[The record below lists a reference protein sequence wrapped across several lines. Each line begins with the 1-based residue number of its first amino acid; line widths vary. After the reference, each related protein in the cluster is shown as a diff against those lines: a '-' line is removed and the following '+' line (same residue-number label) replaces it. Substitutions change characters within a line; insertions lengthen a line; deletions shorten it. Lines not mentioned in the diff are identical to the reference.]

1 MNWQSNSAKSS
12 GARNGGG
19 KVSFRHFPMVVSL
32 AMLVVAGSVVFL
44 KSNTL
49 SSNAI
54 DEAALA
60 AARKMSEIVVNTPE
74 CGFVSLS
81 DQPSDGRGTEC
92 GDRFSSPV
100 RGINTL
106 IGTARLDLIIAD
118 KLDQSLMEQF
128 AEKDLKDVL
137 AAKQNL
143 IAEIEKSMQPGLSAT
158 DKDGRPVSVYKS
170 AVDAYY
176 KFARVAASSDKNWSL
191 RLSIGSLD
199 NGLPTIVPIP
209 APELYA
215 AVEPS
220 MVSGTF
226 YKSYINIPYNGR
238 NFVFGGIGANVQVV
252 DHKNWRAKIDDLP
265 YQIPTIVKVALIKSV
280 AGGAQQEVSVACAQ
294 PASQV
299 VASVEPGALTIS
311 FPDGP
316 VPEIKCPADCYLNEK
331 LNSRGADAM
340 DLLTADGGDYP
351 TDSGSVMRSME
362 WPLTGSVTE
371 VCTADVWRQALYD
384 WIRAAGP
391 TANINSVV
399 GMQKVLLD
407 APRPAK
413 IMWNVPV
420 SIGTVS
426 KSIAP
431 ISTGIVHIFEFDRN
445 GNVVYRSKIQAPYP
459 LDTVSHHQLFG
470 ENFGALDHSEIG
482 ISKVTVLT
490 SPVPKRITLLA
501 AWDVFVRDHVRVRG
515 TISGGKHAG
524 QPIAKPILASQEQ
537 AADHL
542 SVLEEPLSLDLV
554 SDQSEEAEFA
564 KGRVK
569 PFGKGRVGIMG
580 AADAGYP
587 PLISPQ
593 SDFCENMTPRAPF
606 VRPMP
611 FGSGA
616 RPLLKASA
624 VDIRFRR
631 EVDVS
636 EFTGIPSTG
645 YFGIIQTDK

>member
-1 MNWQSNSAKSS
+1 MNRQFERSKTS
-12 GARNGGG
+12 GARNDGG
-19 KVSFRHFPMVVSL
+19 KVTFRHLPMVVSL
-32 AMLVVAGSVVFL
+32 AMLVVAGSVVLL
-44 KSNTL
+44 KSNSL
-49 SSNAI
+49 PSNAVE
-54 DEAALA
+54 EAALA
-60 AARKMSEIVVNTPE
+60 AARTMSEIVVNTPE

-81 DQPSDGRGTEC
+81 DKPSDGRGTEC

-106 IGTARLDLIIAD
+106 IATARLDLIIAD
-118 KLDQSLMEQF
+118 KLDQQLMEQF
-128 AEKDLKDVL
+128 AEKDLNNVL
-137 AAKQNL
+137 AAKHNL
-143 IAEIEKSMQPGLSAT
+143 ISEIEKSMQPGSSAN

-170 AVDAYY
+170 AVNAYY
-176 KFARVAASSDKNWSL
+176 KFASGSSSADKKLSL
-191 RLSIGSLD
+191 RLSLGSLES
-199 NGLPTIVPIP
+199 GLPTIVPIP
-209 APELYA
+209 EPEIYA

-220 MVSGTF
+220 MVAGKF
-226 YKSYINIPYNGR
+226 YKSYVNIPYKGK
-238 NFVFGGIGANVQVV
+238 NFVFGGIGANVRVV
-252 DHKNWRAKIDDLP
+252 DHKNWRAKIDNLP
-265 YQIPTIVKVALIKSV
+265 YQIPTIVKVALIKSPV
-280 AGGAQQEVSVACAQ
+280 GGAEQEMSVACAQ
-294 PASQV
+294 PASQM
-299 VASVEPGALTIS
+299 VASLEPGALTIS

-331 LNSRGADAM
+331 LNSSSLNTM

-351 TDSGSVMRSME
+351 TDSGSVMKSLE
-362 WPLTGSVTE
+362 WPLTGSNTE

-384 WIRAAGP
+384 WIRAEGP

-399 GMQKVLLD
+399 GMQKVMLD

-413 IMWNVPV
+413 LMWNVPV

-445 GNVVYRSKIQAPYP
+445 GNIVYRSKIQAPYP
-459 LDTVSHHQLFG
+459 LDTVSDHQLYG
-470 ENFGALDHSEIG
+470 ESFGALDHSEIG
-482 ISKVTVLT
+482 SSKVTVLT
-490 SPVPKRITLLA
+490 SPAPKKITLMA
-501 AWDVFVRDHVRVRG
+501 VWDVFIRDHVRALG

-524 QPIAKPILASQEQ
+524 QPIAKPILASQNQ
-537 AADHL
+537 SASQL
-542 SVLEEPLSLDLV
+542 TVLEEPLTIDLV
-554 SDQSEEAEFA
+554 SDQGEDAEFA

-593 SDFCENMTPRAPF
+593 SDFGENMTPRAPF

-611 FGSGA
+611 LGSGA

-645 YFGIIQTDK
+645 YFGITQSDK

>member
-1 MNWQSNSAKSS
+1 
-12 GARNGGG
+12 
-19 KVSFRHFPMVVSL
+19 
-32 AMLVVAGSVVFL
+32 MLIVAGSVVLL

-49 SSNAI
+49 PANAL

-60 AARKMSEIVVNTPE
+60 AARAMSEIVVNTPE

-81 DQPSDGRGTEC
+81 DKPSDGKGTEC
-92 GDRFSSPV
+92 GDRFASPV

-106 IGTARLDLIIAD
+106 IATARLDLIIAD

-128 AEKDLKDVL
+128 AEKDLDNVL
-137 AAKQNL
+137 ASKQKL
-143 IAEIEKSMQPGLSAT
+143 IEVIENSMQPGVSAN

-170 AVDAYY
+170 AVDAYHKY
-176 KFARVAASSDKNWSL
+176 ARAGRVDKKLTL
-191 RLSIGSLD
+191 RLSLGSLE
-199 NGLPTIVPIP
+199 NGLPTIIPIP
-209 APELYA
+209 EPEFFA

-220 MVSGTF
+220 MVAGKF
-226 YKSYINIPYNGR
+226 YKSYVNIPYDGR
-238 NFVFGGIGANVQVV
+238 NFVFGGIGAHVHVV
-252 DHKNWRAKIDDLP
+252 DHNNWRAKIDNLP
-265 YQIPTIVKVALIKSV
+265 YQIPTIVKVALIKSSV
-280 AGGAQQEVSVACAQ
+280 DGAEQEVLVACAE
-294 PASQV
+294 PASQM

-331 LNSRGADAM
+331 LNSRRADAM

-351 TDSGSVMRSME
+351 TDSGSVMKSLE
-362 WPLTGSVTE
+362 WPLTGSRTE
-371 VCTADVWRQALYD
+371 VSTADVWRQALYD

-413 IMWNVPV
+413 VMWNAPV

-431 ISTGIVHIFEFDRN
+431 ISTGIVHIFEFDRG
-445 GNVVYRSKIQAPYP
+445 GNVVYRSKIQAPFP
-459 LDTVSHHQLFG
+459 LDAVSQNQLYG

-482 ISKVTVLT
+482 TSKVTILT
-490 SPVPKRITLLA
+490 APAPKRITLMA
-501 AWDVFVRDHVRVRG
+501 AWDVFIRDHVRVRG

-524 QPIAKPILASQEQ
+524 QPIAKPILASKGQSARQ
-537 AADHL
+537 P
-542 SVLEEPLSLDLV
+542 SVLQEPLTIDLV
-554 SDQSEEAEFA
+554 SDQTEDSEFA
-564 KGRVK
+564 RGRVK
-569 PFGKGRVGIMG
+569 SFGKGRVGIMG
-580 AADAGYP
+580 AGDAGYP

-593 SDFCENMTPRAPF
+593 SDFGENVVPGAPF

-645 YFGIIQTDK
+645 YFGITQSDK